1 LQSKFAKNGESKY
14 LVKWESYGDEFN
26 SWETASVL
34 SRISPGKVRDY
45 ISTTKTAPTSIS
57 DLLSQRKSKLEASH
71 RESMIKMRFTRN
83 LGLTVFTR
91 IVKGNEI
98 RNRLDENKEQRFKSI
113 SWELKEGES
122 LFEYSLRIRKYV
134 DEISFWENVKINIEK
149 IDLIGQ
155 DTYDETFILDSI
167 NKIGIQKC
175 FGVALQLGIVGFGKK
190 NYGKVKINELEIDI
204 KTFFQENK
212 ISFNSRLNDVLEPGQ
227 LTPRRLIRFFRFGIK
242 RYIEKQNVPSYLF
255 KKYCPQK
262 DHKFQNLIFPGVE
275 HYLDPR
281 VHDVEIARLLITTY
295 KNLDKQNES
304 TISDRI
310 FRALLARGFQNHD
323 LE

>member
-1 LQSKFAKNGESKY
+1 MKMKNNQKKKNSSKQVVEKILQSKFAKNGESKY

-134 DEISFWENVKINIEK
+134 DEISFWEQELKRREKKWAKEEAKLFGIEVQRFIMLNTSLEVK
-149 IDLIGQ
+149 Q
-155 DTYDETFILDSI
+155 I
-167 NKIGIQKC
+167 NKMEIIMTNYLRYSKMQKMITTLKSSEA
-175 FGVALQLGIVGFGKK
+175 GAQLRKLQNAIKALIDSEKAYNTSLKLCRKMFYLPLRKQMRLEKK
-190 NYGKVKINELEIDI
+190 RHLRQQRRFSRFISLFQKRINA
-204 KTFFQENK
+204 
-212 ISFNSRLNDVLEPGQ
+212 LEPVFK
-227 LTPRRLIRFFRFGIK
+227 TN
-242 RYIEKQNVPSYLF
+242 QN
-255 KKYCPQK
+255 
-262 DHKFQNLIFPGVE
+262 
-275 HYLDPR
+275 R
-281 VHDVEIARLLITTY
+281 
-295 KNLDKQNES
+295 
-304 TISDRI
+304 IS
-310 FRALLARGFQNHD
+310 
-323 LE
+323 